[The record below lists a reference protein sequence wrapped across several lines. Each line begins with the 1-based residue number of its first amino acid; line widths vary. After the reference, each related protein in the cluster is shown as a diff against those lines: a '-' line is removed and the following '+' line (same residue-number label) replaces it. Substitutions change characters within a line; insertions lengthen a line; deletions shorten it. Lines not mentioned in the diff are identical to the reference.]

1 MDDFLRDRLACPAC
15 GGDLEAD
22 LSCSECGSTY
32 EVRDGIYDLVHEDDQ
47 PLGGLPGE
55 DELPAEDTVTQEE
68 YDEYVNEETRQAREK
83 MAYAIQRPLDRLEG
97 ATLDLTTGMAGGLF
111 APQLDRPDVTPIASD
126 ESVEVLERLREQL
139 PDVDGPHG
147 YVACNPRALPF
158 RDDALDAVTSAAA
171 LNNVVGTDA
180 LLDEIYRVIDETG
193 EYLGMQLFVEPDTDS
208 AELALEYGVEKAY
221 LEDRFRETA
230 VDAGFET
237 VEVWAVDTAVAAENP
252 YDRMP
257 VAGDEQT
264 FAVVRLDPESGSE
277 SSLQNQLGQQE
288 YSFGRASGRVGPM

>member
-15 GGDLEAD
+15 GAGLDDD
-22 LSCSECGSTY
+22 LSCTECSATY
-32 EVRDGIYDLVHEDDQ
+32 DVRDGIYDLVHEDDQ

-55 DELPAEDTVTQEE
+55 DELTGDDTVTQEE

-97 ATLDLTTGMAGGLF
+97 TTLDLATGMAGGLF
-111 APQLDRPDVTPIASD
+111 APQLDRAEVTPIASD
-126 ESVEVLERLREQL
+126 EDVDVLERLREQI
-139 PDVDGPHG
+139 PDVDEPHA

-158 RDDALDAVTSAAA
+158 RDDSLDAVTSAGA
-171 LNNVVGTDA
+171 LNNVVGTDD

-221 LEDRFRETA
+221 LEDRFRKAA
-230 VDAGFET
+230 VGAGFET
-237 VEVWAVDTAVAAENP
+237 VEVLAVDTAVAAENP

-264 FAVVRLDPESGSE
+264 FAVVRLDPQSGSE
-277 SSLQNQLGQQE
+277 SSLQNQLGQE
-288 YSFGRASGRVGPM
+288 YTFGRPHGRVGPM

>member
-1 MDDFLRDRLACPAC
+1 MNEFLQDRLACPAC
-15 GGDLEAD
+15 GAGLEDD
-22 LSCSECGSTY
+22 LSCAECGATY
-32 EVRDGIYDLVHEDDQ
+32 EVRNGIYDLVHEDDQ

-55 DELPAEDTVTQEE
+55 DELTDNDTVTQEE

-83 MAYAIQRPLDRLEG
+83 MAYAIRRPLDRLEG
-97 ATLDLTTGMAGGLF
+97 ATLDLATGMAGGLF

-126 ESVEVLERLREQL
+126 DGVDVLERLREQI
-139 PDVDGPHG
+139 PEVDEPHG

-158 RDDALDAVTSAAA
+158 RDDSLDAVTSAGA

-221 LEDRFRETA
+221 LEDRFRKAA
-230 VDAGFET
+230 VGAGFET
-237 VEVWAVDTAVAAENP
+237 VEVLAVDTAVPAENP

-264 FAVVRLDPESGSE
+264 FAVVRLDPQSGSE
-277 SSLQNQLGQQE
+277 SSLQNQLGQE
-288 YSFGRASGRVGPM
+288 DTFERPHGRVGPT